1 MVSSWGMW
9 FASFAESFI
18 DNGLAAQQTY
28 DLINANPLGTA
39 AGYGVNLE
47 LDRTY
52 TTEKLGFNRMQLNPI
67 YVQNSRGKIELQV
80 LSCFKNCLLD
90 LRRLSWDLSLF
101 STAEYGFIQ
110 VGDDFS
116 TGSSIMPNKNN
127 PDAVELMRAEYAH
140 LVGNYNQLESLLAL
154 PSGYQ
159 RDLQNTKAPLLNGV
173 NSSLQCLSLV
183 PELLKSI
190 VINKEQCELAV
201 DESMFAT
208 DKAVELVIKDGF
220 AFRDAYRHIK
230 DNYDELKKR
239 VPSESIAARKSA
251 GACGSILLN
260 EIENRLSEIK

>member
-1 MVSSWGMW
+1 
-9 FASFAESFI
+9 
-18 DNGLAAQQTY
+18 
-28 DLINANPLGTA
+28 
-39 AGYGVNLE
+39 
-47 LDRTY
+47 
-52 TTEKLGFNRMQLNPI
+52 
-67 YVQNSRGKIELQV
+67 
-80 LSCFKNCLLD
+80 
-90 LRRLSWDLSLF
+90 
-101 STAEYGFIQ
+101 
-110 VGDDFS
+110 
-116 TGSSIMPNKNN
+116 MPNKNN